1 MLVHSQQLGRAGYNP
16 SQVEKAIFE
25 SRPEGR
31 KEVGCAG
38 TSVKSISGRCKVLG
52 WAYAWNTRKPGVGV
66 GWEDVAE
73 KGQEG
78 LARAEPHR
86 PM

>member
-1 MLVHSQQLGRAGYNP
+1 M
-16 SQVEKAIFE
+16 FE

-38 TSVKSISGRCKVLG
+38 TSVKSISGRWRSRCKVL
-52 WAYAWNTRKPGVGV
+52 

-73 KGQEG
+73 KGQEAP
-78 LARAEPHR
+78 ARAETHR
-86 PM
+86 PV